1 MKWYLAALK
10 KYAVVD
16 GRAHRTELWVF
27 TLLNALAVALLW
39 LLCAVT
45 LRLAGPSPEQ
55 GLLLLLLPLTALA
68 YMAAAAIPMLAA
80 QVRRLH
86 DTNRSGWWALLWL
99 APGPG
104 WILLLVWNLLPGTT
118 GTNRFGPMPRMW
130 DA

>member
-27 TLLNALAVALLW
+27 TLLNVLVVALLW
-39 LLCAVT
+39 LLYAVT

-68 YMAAAAIPMLAA
+68 YLAAAAIPM
-80 QVRRLH
+80 LH

-104 WILLLVWNLLPGTT
+104 WILLLVWSLLPDTT